1 MSEKQTRAEGYRTR
15 AVELRMIAEAIKS
28 LENKGRLLK
37 IADYYE
43 HMADQIER
51 MGLL

>member
-1 MSEKQTRAEGYRTR
+1 MSEKQTRAEGCRVR
-15 AVELRMIAEAIKS
+15 AVELRMIAEVVKGP
-28 LENKGRLLK
+28 ENRAGLLK

-51 MGLL
+51 TGLL